1 MMKKVLLALT
11 FALSATS
18 FNSSAAF
25 GLSDLKQDK
34 ICHFANGDEANAKCK
49 DGDVAMWTP
58 NSFGNEQLPIL
69 YISLFCDFEAPITH
83 TVGGVSCI
91 FTTKRKAQWSDF
103 GITVK

>member
-1 MMKKVLLALT
+1 MDSVWRP
-11 FALSATS
+11 
-18 FNSSAAF
+18 
-25 GLSDLKQDK
+25 GLYLYNDT